1 MVGDGVASC
10 NQSQAEDE
18 DDMNLTEAK
27 CKDFALVKE
36 MLQTCEIIRR
46 FDFAQADEVARVIQ
60 ETGRLFLT
68 GEGSSRIFPAKSMM
82 CELMRMGAPLAVATD
97 GARQAHEY
105 NLADYAVFAASNSG
119 QTKEVISLF
128 AKLVDEGHPKRFGL
142 TANTGTRLEAAANR
156 CYVLSC
162 GKEEA
167 VAATKSV
174 VEQALFYRSLLRP
187 FAPGECPMVKN
198 QRQAADAARATLE
211 MRLDPAIVETIAG
224 ASAVYFAGRNDG
236 VAEELTLKT
245 NEITR
250 KKSDYLEGTY
260 AVHGIEEVM
269 EAGDVVLVV
278 DPFPAEV
285 EKFKETLAGGVGMSV
300 IAIAAEETIF
310 PTIKIPTVEGYD
322 AVLELLAGWNVLVS
336 VGVANGVNLDKPAR
350 ARKIGNEFV
359 G

>member
-1 MVGDGVASC
+1 
-10 NQSQAEDE
+10 
-18 DDMNLTEAK
+18 MNLTDARYK
-27 CKDFALVKE
+27 NFALVKE
-36 MLQTCEIIRR
+36 MLQTCDVIRR
-46 FDFAQADEVARVIQ
+46 FDFTQADDTVRAIQ

-68 GEGSSRIFPAKSMM
+68 GEGSSRMFPAKSMM
-82 CELMRMGAPLAVATD
+82 YPAMRLGVPLALATD

-105 NLADYAVFAASNSG
+105 DLADWAVFGASNSG
-119 QTKEVISLF
+119 QTKELISLF
-128 AKLVDEGHPKRFGL
+128 AKLTDEGHEKRFGL
-142 TANTGTRLEAAANR
+142 TANAGTRLEAMSNR
-156 CYVLSC
+156 CHVLTC

-174 VEQALFYRSLLRP
+174 VEQSLFYRSLLRP
-187 FAPGECPMVKN
+187 FAKGECPVVTN
-198 QRQAADAARATLE
+198 QSKAADMARATLE
-211 MRLDPAIVETIAG
+211 MEIDPAIVRKIAD
-224 ASAVYFAGRNDG
+224 ASVIYFAGRNDG

-269 EAGDVVLVV
+269 EPTDVVLVI

-285 EKFKETLAGGVGMSV
+285 QKFKETLVDGVGMNV
-300 IAIAAEETIF
+300 IAIAAEDTIF
-310 PTIKIPTVEGYD
+310 PTIKIPTIRGYD
-322 AVLELLAGWNVLVS
+322 SILQLLAGWNVLVS
-336 VGVANGVNLDKPAR
+336 VGVANGVHLDKPTR